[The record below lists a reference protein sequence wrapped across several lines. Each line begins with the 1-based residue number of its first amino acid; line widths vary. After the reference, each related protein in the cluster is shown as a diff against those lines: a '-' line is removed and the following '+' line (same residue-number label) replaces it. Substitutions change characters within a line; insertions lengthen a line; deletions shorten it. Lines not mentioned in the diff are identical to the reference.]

1 MPLKRKFSPLA
12 RSLST
17 RLLLLT
23 ISFVMLAEVLIY
35 LPSMAQY
42 RKTWLEERLVA
53 AQIASLAIE
62 AAPDYMVSEKLT
74 RELLSTAGVEAIIR
88 KRADNKQIVLGQ
100 EAPMKLVG
108 RYDLREASA
117 LTLMKDALLTMLRH
131 LTMQQHDFSLIEVT
145 GYARSGTQEVVQISL
160 REEPLCHALF
170 LYSRNILLLSII
182 ISLITAG
189 LVFLSLHTLMVHP
202 IRRITESMVRF
213 REAPEDSSN
222 RLPPSSRKDE
232 IGTTMREL
240 VELQDQLRQA
250 LNQKTHLAHLG
261 IAVSKINHDLRNIL
275 ASAQLVSDH
284 LSTLDDPIVQKMAP
298 RLFGAVDRAIALCEN
313 TLRYGRAQEHPPVF
327 APIALKELVND
338 VTLSLGLDSHNTI
351 KVDNNIADDLVINA
365 DTDQLFR
372 IFLNLGR
379 NAQQAMPHGGTLT
392 FHAQQTTTALQID
405 IMDTGKGI
413 PDKIRPYLFQ
423 PFSGSANG
431 GSGLGLSIAKD
442 LIKGHGGELILLHS
456 DQHGSCFRLT
466 FPAHVIMSSAKT
478 KK

>member
-250 LNQKTHLAHLG
+250 LNQKTHLAH
-261 IAVSKINHDLRNIL
+261 
-275 ASAQLVSDH
+275 
-284 LSTLDDPIVQKMAP
+284 
-298 RLFGAVDRAIALCEN
+298 F
-313 TLRYGRAQEHPPVF
+313 F
-327 APIALKELVND
+327 
-338 VTLSLGLDSHNTI
+338 
-351 KVDNNIADDLVINA
+351 NNIIWN
-365 DTDQLFR
+365 
-372 IFLNLGR
+372 
-379 NAQQAMPHGGTLT
+379 
-392 FHAQQTTTALQID
+392 
-405 IMDTGKGI
+405 
-413 PDKIRPYLFQ
+413 
-423 PFSGSANG
+423 
-431 GSGLGLSIAKD
+431 
-442 LIKGHGGELILLHS
+442 ELMV
-456 DQHGSCFRLT
+456 T
-466 FPAHVIMSSAKT
+466 FPI
-478 KK
+478 